1 MCSSDL
7 RYHHIIDPD
16 TLEPSQRYDAVTIVT
31 PDSGL
36 ADSLTTALFNLS
48 VEDGQRLLDQFEIA
62 EAVWV
67 KDDRIVYS
75 SGFKDW
81 ILPEA

>member
-1 MCSSDL
+1 MYKFNFSPSDFSNPIL
-7 RYHHIIDPD
+7 VPTH
-16 TLEPSQRYDAVTIVT
+16 TLLQQEE
-31 PDSGL
+31 SGNKI
-36 ADSLTTALFNLS
+36 ANLQGFLS
-48 VEDGQRLLDQFEIA
+48 GVRAYKEDGQRLLDQFEIA